1 MHDDTSIVLGRL
13 DRVLRERIS
22 PGQSIARIPMT
33 LRAWHAP
40 GEPVS
45 YAEAAAAVYHPFE
58 VGQPWGPSWRTTW
71 FEVTASVPPQWAGR
85 HVEASLDLGFHGEGP
100 GFEAEALVYAAAPP
114 HEGRPVKGLH
124 PLNHWIPVARAARG
138 GESLRWLVEATS
150 NPDIQNLGRGSAEG
164 DRLTSS
170 PAPAYRLGHADLV
183 LVDDETRALATD
195 LTVLRGVVVELGR
208 DDPRRHELLRAA
220 ERALDALDLRDLPGS
235 AAAARAQLV
244 EAMSRPATASAHVVA
259 AVANAHID
267 TAWLWP
273 LRETRRKIGRTLANV
288 VQLAHDYPDLVFAMP
303 QAVQLAW
310 TKADHPLIYDAVR
323 TLVRGGQLVPVG
335 GMWVEADGNLPS
347 GESLV
352 RQLAYG
358 KRFFLDEFGIET
370 TGVWLPD
377 SFGYTAAYPQLARLA
392 GNDWFL
398 TQKIS
403 WNQTNTFPHH
413 TFWWEGIDG
422 TRVFTHFP
430 PSDTYTGD
438 MTSREIAH
446 GMRRFADKGHA
457 TTSLYPFGHGD
468 GGGGPTRE
476 MMERARRLADL
487 EGSPRVRIENPD
499 SFFARARAEYPDAP
513 VWSGELYL
521 ELHRGTYTSQHR
533 GKQGNRM
540 CERLLHEAE
549 LWSST
554 AALADPAYD
563 YPYDDLDRIWREVLV
578 LQFHDIL
585 PGSSIRWVHRE
596 AEERYA
602 ALVAELTALIDRA
615 VAALPGLALNA
626 SPVGRR
632 AVFSSADGDV
642 MVAAQPFGAGE
653 VVGADEPGYPAPV
666 TVVADATGWRMD
678 NGLVTAQFD
687 GHGNLVALIDQSSG
701 RNVLAHGRIGNLL
714 QLHDDLPNLWDAWDV
729 DPHYRHRVIDL
740 VTADD
745 VTLTH
750 AGPLRATL
758 RVTRSIRSSRTV
770 QDIQLLAG
778 SDRLEIDTTIDW
790 NEDEA
795 FLKAAFPLDVHA
807 ARTTAEIQ
815 FGHVE
820 RPTHTNTS
828 WDAARFEVAAH
839 RWIHAGEPGFGVVLV
854 TDSTYGYDA
863 SRTTESDDATTTTV
877 RLSLLRAPR
886 YPDPEA
892 DRGRH
897 TLRYAIGVAPDISAA
912 IRHGYEVNRPL
923 RAGAPGGG
931 GAGGTAGSPT
941 RPVVVARH
949 VSAGS
954 DPRRAR
960 NGPGGTTGVT
970 SAVIE
975 TVKLADDRSGDV
987 VVRLYESQGRR
998 TALRLGTAFDWTTVT
1013 LTDLLERPVASEPL
1027 GRRETLVLHDGE
1039 PVVTLRPFQ
1048 VATLRFG
1055 GVTPG

>member
-1 MHDDTSIVLGRL
+1 MHDDTAIVLGRL

-22 PGQSIARIPMT
+22 PTQSLARVPLT
-33 LRAWHAP
+33 VRAWHAP
-40 GEPVS
+40 GEPVP
-45 YAEAAAAVYHPFE
+45 YAVAAAADYQPFA
-58 VGQPWGPSWRTTW
+58 VGDPWGPSWRTTW
-71 FEVTASVPPQWAGR
+71 FEVTGSVPQDWAGR

-100 GFEAEALVYAAAPP
+100 GFEAEALVYAVGSTAG
-114 HEGRPVKGLH
+114 GRPVKGLH
-124 PLNHWIPVARAARG
+124 PLNHWIPVAPEARG
-138 GESLRWLVEATS
+138 GEPVHWLIEATS
-150 NPDIQNLGRGSAEG
+150 NPDIQQLGRGTAEG

-170 PAPAYRLGHADLV
+170 PVPAYRLRHADLV

-195 LTVLRGVVVELGR
+195 LTVLSGVVAELDAG
-208 DDPRRHELLRAA
+208 DPRRHELIRAA
-220 ERALDALDLRDLPGS
+220 ERALDVLDLRDLVAS
-235 AAAARAQLV
+235 SSAARAELV
-244 EAMSRPATASAHVVA
+244 EALGRAATASAHVVA

-288 VQLAHDYPDLVFAMP
+288 VQLAQSYPELVFAMP

-310 TKADHPLIYDAVR
+310 AKEDHPITYAAVR
-323 TLVRGGQLVPVG
+323 ELVEAGQLVPVG
-335 GMWVEADGNLPS
+335 GMWVEADGNLPG

-358 KRFFLDEFGIET
+358 KRFFLDEFGVET

-446 GMRRFADKGHA
+446 GMRRFADKGRA

-487 EGSPRVRIENPD
+487 EGSPRVRIESPD

-533 GKQGNRM
+533 GKQGNRE
-540 CERLLHEAE
+540 CERLLHDAE

-554 AALADPAYD
+554 AALADPAYE
-563 YPYDDLDRIWREVLV
+563 YPDEELDRIWREVLV

-596 AEERYA
+596 AEEQYA
-602 ALVAELTALIDRA
+602 VLVAELEAVIARA
-615 VAALPGLALNA
+615 VATLPGRALNS
-626 SPVGRR
+626 SPFARR
-632 AVFSSADGDV
+632 E
-642 MVAAQPFGAGE
+642 VAAFGGRDVVVAAEPFALGA
-653 VVGADEPGYPAPV
+653 VVDSGDPGYPAPV
-666 TVVADATGWRMD
+666 VVEADATGWRMD
-678 NGLVTAQFD
+678 NGLVAARFD
-687 GHGNLVALIDQSSG
+687 DHGNLVALIDRSRE
-701 RNVLAHGRIGNLL
+701 RNLLAHGKIGGLL

-729 DPHYRHRVIDL
+729 DPHYRHRVVDL
-740 VTADD
+740 VSADD
-745 VTLTH
+745 VELIH
-750 AGPLRATL
+750 SGPLRATL
-758 RVTRSIRSSRTV
+758 RVTRSIRATQIV
-770 QDIQLLAG
+770 QDIQLRAG
-778 SDRLEIDTTIDW
+778 ATRLEFDTTIDW
-790 NEDEA
+790 QEDEA
-795 FLKAAFPLDVHA
+795 FLKVGFPLDVHA
-807 ARTTAEIQ
+807 ARTAAEIQ

-820 RPTHTNTS
+820 RPTHTNTT
-828 WDAARFEVAAH
+828 WDTARFELAAH
-839 RWIHAGEPGFGVVLV
+839 RWVHVGEPGFGVALL

-863 SRTTESDDATTTTV
+863 VRTTEADDSTTTTV

-886 YPDPEA
+886 YPDPDA

-897 TLRYAIGVAPDISAA
+897 TLRYAIGVAPEVGAA
-912 IRHGYEVNRPL
+912 IRHGYEFTRPL
-923 RAGAPGGG
+923 RPGA
-931 GAGGTAGSPT
+931 AGGDAAVGDAKVPP
-941 RPVVVARH
+941 PVVVVVAQD
-949 VSAGS
+949 V
-954 DPRRAR
+954 
-960 NGPGGTTGVT
+960 GGVGGVGT
-970 SAVIE
+970 SAVLE

-987 VVRLYESQGRR
+987 IVRLYESHGRR
-998 TALRLGTAFDWTTVT
+998 TSLSLRTAFEWTTLT
-1013 LTDLLERPVASEPL
+1013 LADLLERPTPDEPL
-1027 GRRETLVLHDGE
+1027 GRRATLALDDGTPVL
-1039 PVVTLRPFQ
+1039 TLRPFQ
-1048 VATLRFG
+1048 VATLRFA
-1055 GVTPG
+1055 GVARGRAG